1 MPIGIRRL
9 KFLGFEIP
17 HSKFHISHFMSR
29 ACRASLRHFATN
41 RHEQYGLTATLSYAV
56 VVLSH
61 LVCLVC
67 LVCLVHLVSFF
78 QPKNQTNETNKIDQ
92 INQMN
97 QINSSMAVVITG
109 ASTGIGAAC
118 ALDCAGRGM
127 TVFAGVR
134 DKRAGEALATKGGP
148 SLIPIMLDVTD
159 VSTIMRSA
167 EAVQRVVGAE
177 GLGGLVNNAGIVI
190 GSPLE
195 VIPLPQLRKQLEVN
209 VIGQIAVTQAFLP
222 LLRRGRGRIVNMG
235 SIAGR
240 GTIPLLGPYSASK
253 YALEAL
259 TDALRTELQ
268 PWGIQVSII
277 EPGAIATPI
286 WEKSAK
292 EAEGIEESAS
302 DEAKALYGEAVV
314 RIREAVAQAAQR
326 AIPPDAVVRA
336 VHHALTASRPRTRYL
351 VGTDARLRAWM
362 VKWLPDRVQD
372 RLLVWALKYPRES

>member
-1 MPIGIRRL
+1 MTI
-9 KFLGFEIP
+9 
-17 HSKFHISHFMSR
+17 
-29 ACRASLRHFATN
+29 
-41 RHEQYGLTATLSYAV
+41 V
-56 VVLSH
+56 V
-61 LVCLVC
+61 
-67 LVCLVHLVSFF
+67 
-78 QPKNQTNETNKIDQ
+78 
-92 INQMN
+92 
-97 QINSSMAVVITG
+97 TG

-127 TVFAGVR
+127 RVFAGVR
-134 DKRAGEALATKGGP
+134 DPRAGETLTAKGGP
-148 SLIPIMLDVTD
+148 SIIPITLDVTD
-159 VSTIMRSA
+159 EPSITRSV
-167 EAVQRVVGAE
+167 EVVQRVVGSA

-195 VIPLPQLRKQLEVN
+195 VIPLSQLRKQLEVN

-259 TDALRTELQ
+259 TDALRMELQ

-286 WEKSAK
+286 WEKSSK
-292 EAEGIEESAS
+292 EAEGLEAAAS
-302 DEAKALYGEAVV
+302 EEAKALYGEAVM
-314 RIREAVAQAAQR
+314 RIRHAIAQAAQR

-336 VHHALTASRPRTRYL
+336 VHHALTAAHPRTRYL
-351 VGTDARLRAWM
+351 VGTDAKLRAWM

-372 RLLVWALKYPRES
+372 RLLGWALKYPREG

>member
-1 MPIGIRRL
+1 MNET
-9 KFLGFEIP
+9 KQ
-17 HSKFHISHFMSR
+17 M
-29 ACRASLRHFATN
+29 
-41 RHEQYGLTATLSYAV
+41 
-56 VVLSH
+56 
-61 LVCLVC
+61 
-67 LVCLVHLVSFF
+67 
-78 QPKNQTNETNKIDQ
+78 NQTNQ
-92 INQMN
+92 INQM
-97 QINSSMAVVITG
+97 SVVVTG

-134 DKRAGEALATKGGP
+134 DPLAGEALVAKGGR
-148 SLIPIMLDVTD
+148 SIIPVIIDVTD
-159 VSTIMRSA
+159 EQSITRSV
-167 EAVQRVVGAE
+167 EVVEGVVGE
-177 GLGGLVNNAGIVI
+177 DGLGGLVNNAGIVV

-195 VIPLPQLRKQLEVN
+195 VIPLSQLRKQLEVN

-259 TDALRTELQ
+259 TDALRMELQ
-268 PWGIQVSII
+268 PWGILVSII

-292 EAEGIEESAS
+292 EAEGLEAAVSEEARV
-302 DEAKALYGEAVV
+302 LYGEAVM
-314 RIREAVAQAAQR
+314 RIREAIAQAAQR
-326 AIPPDAVVRA
+326 AIPTDAVVRA
-336 VHHALTASRPRTRYL
+336 VHHALTSARPRTRYL
-351 VGTDARLRAWM
+351 VGSDAKLRAWM

-372 RLLVWALKYPRES
+372 RLLLWALKYPRQEEC

>member
-1 MPIGIRRL
+1 
-9 KFLGFEIP
+9 
-17 HSKFHISHFMSR
+17 
-29 ACRASLRHFATN
+29 
-41 RHEQYGLTATLSYAV
+41 
-56 VVLSH
+56 
-61 LVCLVC
+61 LVCLVYS
-67 LVCLVHLVSFF
+67 VIVSLNRIHETD
-78 QPKNQTNETNKIDQ
+78 QIDQMNQTNV
-92 INQMN
+92 
-97 QINSSMAVVITG
+97 SMAVVVTG

-134 DKRAGEALATKGGP
+134 DPQAGEALTEKGGR
-148 SLIPIMLDVTD
+148 SLIPITLDVTD
-159 VSTIMRSA
+159 ELSIMRSV
-167 EAVQRVVGAE
+167 EVVQRVVGE
-177 GLGGLVNNAGIVI
+177 GGLGGLVNNAGIVI

-195 VIPLPQLRKQLEVN
+195 VIPLPQLRKQLEIN

-259 TDALRTELQ
+259 TDALRMELQ

-292 EAEGIEESAS
+292 EAEDLEAS
-302 DEAKALYGEAVV
+302 VSEEAKALYGEAVI
-314 RIREAVAQAAQR
+314 RIREAITKAAQR

-336 VHHALTASRPRTRYL
+336 VHHALTAARPHTRYL
-351 VGTDARLRAWM
+351 VGADANLRAWM

-372 RLLVWALKYPRES
+372 RVLAWALKYPRES

>member
-1 MPIGIRRL
+1 
-9 KFLGFEIP
+9 
-17 HSKFHISHFMSR
+17 MS
-29 ACRASLRHFATN
+29 
-41 RHEQYGLTATLSYAV
+41 V
-56 VVLSH
+56 VV
-61 LVCLVC
+61 
-67 LVCLVHLVSFF
+67 
-78 QPKNQTNETNKIDQ
+78 
-92 INQMN
+92 
-97 QINSSMAVVITG
+97 TG

-134 DKRAGEALATKGGP
+134 DPRAGEALAAKGG
-148 SLIPIMLDVTD
+148 SSIIPIMLDVTD
-159 VSTIMRSA
+159 EPSIARSVQ
-167 EAVQRVVGAE
+167 AVQLVLGE
-177 GLGGLVNNAGIVI
+177 KGLGGLVNNAGIVV

-195 VIPLPQLRKQLEVN
+195 VIPLSHLRKQLEVN

-259 TDALRTELQ
+259 TDALRMELQ

-292 EAEGIEESAS
+292 EAEGLEASVSA
-302 DEAKALYGEAVV
+302 EAKALYGEAVI
-314 RIREAVAQAAQR
+314 RIREAIAQAAQR
-326 AIPPDAVVRA
+326 AIAPDAVVRA
-336 VHHALTASRPRTRYL
+336 VHHALTAARPRTRYL
-351 VGTDARLRAWM
+351 VGTDAKLRAWM
-362 VKWLPDRVQD
+362 VKWLPDRMQD
-372 RLLVWALKYPRES
+372 RLLVWALKYPRS

>member
-1 MPIGIRRL
+1 M
-9 KFLGFEIP
+9 
-17 HSKFHISHFMSR
+17 
-29 ACRASLRHFATN
+29 
-41 RHEQYGLTATLSYAV
+41 
-56 VVLSH
+56 
-61 LVCLVC
+61 
-67 LVCLVHLVSFF
+67 
-78 QPKNQTNETNKIDQ
+78 
-92 INQMN
+92 NQMN
-97 QINSSMAVVITG
+97 QMAVVITG

-134 DKRAGEALATKGGP
+134 DPRAGEVLAAKGG
-148 SLIPIMLDVTD
+148 SLLIPITLDVTD
-159 VSTIMRSA
+159 ERSITRSV
-167 EAVQRVVGAE
+167 EVVQRVIGE
-177 GLGGLVNNAGIVI
+177 GGLGGLVNNAGIVI

-240 GTIPLLGPYSASK
+240 ATIPLLGPYSASK
-253 YALEAL
+253 FALEAL
-259 TDALRTELQ
+259 TDALRMELQ

-292 EAEGIEESAS
+292 EAGDLEALVSK
-302 DEAKALYGEAVV
+302 EAKALYGEAVIQ
-314 RIREAVAQAAQR
+314 IRKAIAQAAQR
-326 AIPPDAVVRA
+326 AIPPEAVVRA
-336 VHHALTASRPRTRYL
+336 VHHALTASRPHTRYL
-351 VGTDARLRAWM
+351 VGSDAKLRAWM

-372 RLLVWALKYPRES
+372 RVLAWALKYPRA

>member
-1 MPIGIRRL
+1 MADRP
-9 KFLGFEIP
+9 
-17 HSKFHISHFMSR
+17 
-29 ACRASLRHFATN
+29 
-41 RHEQYGLTATLSYAV
+41 
-56 VVLSH
+56 
-61 LVCLVC
+61 
-67 LVCLVHLVSFF
+67 
-78 QPKNQTNETNKIDQ
+78 
-92 INQMN
+92 
-97 QINSSMAVVITG
+97 SSMTVVITG

-118 ALDCAGRGM
+118 ALDCVSRGM

-134 DKRAGEALATKGGP
+134 DPRAGEALAGKAGS
-148 SLIPIMLDVTD
+148 SLTPIILDVTD
-159 VSTIMRSA
+159 ERSIA
-167 EAVQRVVGAE
+167 QSVEAVQRVVGEA

-259 TDALRTELQ
+259 TDALRMELQ

-292 EAEGIEESAS
+292 EAEGLEASAS
-302 DEAKALYGEAVV
+302 EEAKVLYGEAVV
-314 RIREAVAQAAQR
+314 RVRDAVAQAAQR
-326 AIPPDAVVRA
+326 AIPADAVVRA
-336 VHHALTASRPRTRYL
+336 VHHALTASRPHTRYL
-351 VGTDARLRAWM
+351 VGSDAKLRAWM

-372 RLLVWALKYPRES
+372 KLLLWALKYPREGSV

>member
-1 MPIGIRRL
+1 M
-9 KFLGFEIP
+9 
-17 HSKFHISHFMSR
+17 
-29 ACRASLRHFATN
+29 
-41 RHEQYGLTATLSYAV
+41 
-56 VVLSH
+56 
-61 LVCLVC
+61 
-67 LVCLVHLVSFF
+67 
-78 QPKNQTNETNKIDQ
+78 NQTNQSNQRDQ
-92 INQMN
+92 MT
-97 QINSSMAVVITG
+97 VVVTG

-134 DKRAGEALATKGGP
+134 DPRAGEALAAKGGP
-148 SLIPIMLDVTD
+148 SIIPIMLDVTD
-159 VSTIMRSA
+159 EPSIARSA
-167 EAVQRVVGAE
+167 EVVQRAVGAA

-195 VIPLPQLRKQLEVN
+195 VIPLSQLRKQLEVN

-259 TDALRTELQ
+259 TDALRMELR

-286 WEKSAK
+286 WDKSTK
-292 EAEGIEESAS
+292 EAENLEASAS
-302 DEAKALYGEAVV
+302 EEAKALYGEAVI
-314 RIREAVAQAAQR
+314 RIREAIAQAAQR
-326 AIPPDAVVRA
+326 AIPPDAVVQA
-336 VHHALTASRPRTRYL
+336 VHHALTAARPRTRYL
-351 VGTDARLRAWM
+351 VGTDAKLRAWM

-372 RLLVWALKYPRES
+372 RLLGWALKYPREG